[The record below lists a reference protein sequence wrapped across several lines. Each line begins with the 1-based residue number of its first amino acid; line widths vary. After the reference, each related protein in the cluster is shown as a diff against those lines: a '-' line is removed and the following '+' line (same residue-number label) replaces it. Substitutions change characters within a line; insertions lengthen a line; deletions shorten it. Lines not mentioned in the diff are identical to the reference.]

1 MTAMMGTDGFFFK
14 PPDAMFNAT
23 RRTAEPAMSD
33 INTLYDED
41 FLAWS
46 QQQAEA
52 LRAAARTGSNRLLDW
67 ENLAEEI
74 ESLGV
79 SQKTALRSQM
89 RRIVRH
95 LLKLEFSPAVAPRRG
110 WFESVNDARSELDD
124 LLETS
129 PSLKGEVTA
138 AAPLAHRQGAKA
150 AIVDLEGYGKLDPG
164 ALARIRATTYTE
176 DQILGDWFPPE
187 PTASPRA
194 E

>member
-95 LLKLEFSPAVAPRRG
+95 LLKLE
-110 WFESVNDARSELDD
+110 SVNDARSELDD

-150 AIVDLEGYGKLDPG
+150 AIVDLEGYGELDPG